1 MDSTRAC
8 LDLLPALW
16 DNSRLI
22 LLDRLLDMADPP
34 LADALLVRADATPS
48 AVAYEVVDPSGG
60 VGALSYAQVAARAS
74 ALAEQLAGCR
84 VDGPVLLACPA
95 GLDYPVAVFAAF
107 LAGRPVI
114 PAYPPGSAAPDGE
127 RLAGIVADAR
137 PPIVVTLPDH
147 PDLGVPT
154 VLAVPGPEADG
165 TPWGRPAGA
174 AAADV
179 AIVQY
184 TSGSTGRPRG
194 VLVRAGSVAANVAA
208 ISDRFGLTDASR
220 ALVWLPPFHDMGLI
234 GGLLTPVAAGI
245 PVRIM
250 APGDFLKSPLW
261 WLRQITDSGATH
273 SGGPDFAYALC
284 VRRAQGRGDDAL
296 AGLDLSRWE
305 VAFNGGESVRR
316 RTLAEFSATFAP
328 VGFRPES
335 FLPCYGLAE
344 ATLMVTAGRWRDTDG
359 AAGTPVGCGTPV
371 PGQRIALVDP
381 ERLVPVDDGDE
392 GEIWVAGEHIT
403 PGYLSGRDQD
413 DLFGDLDGVRH
424 LRTGDL
430 GYRRDGELF
439 VTGRRK
445 DVIVMRGVNYHAVDV
460 EVAALGTHPGS
471 VGTAAAF
478 TVDVEPEPFAAL
490 VLEVRGRPDPSLAAE
505 VRAAV
510 LARTGLRLGVVA
522 LVPPRSVPRTS
533 SGKVRRT
540 ACREALVAG
549 AFDGSL
555 DGDRAPLA
563 ALADQR
569 ARDTAAA
576 ELADV
581 ICGVVAGVCDA
592 EDCWPADNLV
602 DLGVDS
608 VRAAE
613 AAAVLEDALGLDVP
627 LETVLTAATP
637 RAVADALMAR
647 WAGDGHTP
655 SLVRER
661 LVGTDDRAGVR

>member
-1 MDSTRAC
+1 MAA
-8 LDLLPALW
+8 LPLT
-16 DNSRLI
+16 
-22 LLDRLLDMADPP
+22 
-34 LADALLVRADATPS
+34 DAMLVRADATPS
-48 AVAYEVVDPSGG
+48 AVAYELVDPTGRVS
-60 VGALSYAQVAARAS
+60 ALSYAQVAARAS
-74 ALAEQLAGCR
+74 ALAEQLVGGR
-84 VDGPVLLACPA
+84 DDGPVLLACPA

-114 PAYPPGSAAPDGE
+114 PAYPPGPTAPDRD

-137 PPIVVTLPDH
+137 PAVVVTAPGQPD
-147 PDLGVPT
+147 PGGPA
-154 VLAVPGPEADG
+154 VLAVPGPEADT
-165 TPWGRPAGA
+165 TPWGPPAGA

-179 AIVQY
+179 AIIQY

-194 VLVRAGSVAANVAA
+194 VLVRPDSVAANVAA
-208 ISDRFGLTDASR
+208 IADRFELTEASR

-250 APGDFLKSPLW
+250 QPGDFLKSPLW
-261 WLRQITDSGATH
+261 WLRQITDSGATA

-296 AGLDLSRWE
+296 TGLDLSRWR

-316 RTLAEFSATFAP
+316 RTLAEFTATFAP
-328 VGFRPES
+328 VGFRPEA

-344 ATLMVTAGRWRDTDG
+344 ATLMVTAGRWRATDG
-359 AAGTPVGCGTPV
+359 AAGAPVSCGTPV
-371 PGQRIALVDP
+371 PGQRVNLVDP

-392 GEIWVAGEHIT
+392 GEIWVAGEHVT
-403 PGYLSGRDQD
+403 AGYLSGRDQD
-413 DLFGDLDGVRH
+413 DLFGDLDGARY

-439 VTGRRK
+439 VTGRVK
-445 DVIVMRGVNYHAVDV
+445 DVIIVRGVNYHAFDV
-460 EVAALGTHPGS
+460 EAAALDAAARS
-471 VGTAAAF
+471 AGTAAAF
-478 TVDVEPEPFAAL
+478 AVDIEPEPFAAL
-490 VLEVRGRPDPSLAAE
+490 VLEVRGGPDPSLAAE

-510 LARTGLRLGVVA
+510 LARTGLRLGIVA

-533 SGKVRRT
+533 SRKVRRS
-540 ACREALVAG
+540 ACRDALMAG
-549 AFDGSL
+549 AYDGSV
-555 DGDRAPLA
+555 DGDPAPLA
-563 ALADQR
+563 ALADRR
-569 ARDTAAA
+569 ARDTATA
-576 ELADV
+576 ELASV

-592 EDCWPADNLV
+592 EDCRPADNLA

-627 LETVLTAATP
+627 LEAVLAAATP
-637 RAVADALMAR
+637 RAVAQALMDH
-647 WAGDGHTP
+647 WDGDGRTP
-655 SLVRER
+655 GLIRER
-661 LVGTDDRAGVR
+661 LVRTDDRAGVG